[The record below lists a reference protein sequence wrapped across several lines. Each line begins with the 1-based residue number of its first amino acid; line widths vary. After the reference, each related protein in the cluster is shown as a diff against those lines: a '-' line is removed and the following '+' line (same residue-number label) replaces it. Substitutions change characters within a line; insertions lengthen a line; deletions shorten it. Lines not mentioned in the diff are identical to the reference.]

1 MKEKQSR
8 KAEVTRERSS
18 RRDRGDAQFALYL
31 SLILAELRA
40 IRKLLERVQS
50 ATSEKHKNIPVSHS
64 SLRLRAAAP
73 SLTGNSGDGDFMKLL
88 EEIEDL

>member
-8 KAEVTRERSS
+8 KCEG
-18 RRDRGDAQFALYL
+18 GDAQFALYL
-31 SLILAELRA
+31 CLILAELRA
-40 IRKLLERVQS
+40 IRKLLERALP
-50 ATSEKHKNIPVSHS
+50 ATSPPGTERCKNIPVYRSCS
-64 SLRLRAAAP
+64 TLRAAAP

>member
-8 KAEVTRERSS
+8 KC
-18 RRDRGDAQFALYL
+18 DGGDAQFALYL

-40 IRKLLERVQS
+40 IRKLLERTLPT
-50 ATSEKHKNIPVSHS
+50 TSEKHKNIPISHS

-73 SLTGNSGDGDFMKLL
+73 SLSGNNGDGDFMKLL